1 MASKDIRYIYNSQ
14 KSDNIILLKNYLANS
29 KTPTKYSNINCDV
42 LCHAINNTNSID
54 TLDTSYRKKNILI
67 DVNQDTISQES
78 SKTIPKPNQGEVK
91 KKQYSQLSI
100 RRIECEFIKAY
111 KSKTNHSNKKKSQ
124 TIFSKKEFINEK
136 ENTLRYNNISF
147 KEINSQ
153 DKIDNRSKTGDYFYN
168 YEKKD
173 INKNNALLS
182 ENINRSD
189 KIIQNHN
196 DSNSNLKNTM
206 LKQLKTSSLLDS
218 IKNNIDKI
226 EKNIFNKSIYKKA
239 KIRKMIFN
247 DVQNKIDK
255 LKENNNNNNINNKT
269 KFDNIKNKYFYN
281 LKKPYE
287 IDKINGNKKSLLNVY
302 FKNHAQIPKLNT
314 KLTMKNIQSL
324 KIKKYFKKIFNDNT
338 ITKVC
343 HIQSVWR
350 GRHLR
355 RIYKYFIILNKFISI
370 ISSIILRNNKKSFI
384 ELLKKNY
391 TNKNSNS
398 SISNIFNYT
407 DYLNHF
413 KSNLN
418 IMSNEK
424 FIIEKGKS
432 QKEIPKTV
440 YKITNSHLCLIRKK
454 NILKEICHN
463 ESINIMENKTIE
475 CKTTRNK
482 KFQFVEESQTNLN
495 TEIKAININK
505 IKLFKDCII
514 EEQKNNINI
523 INQNKINNNE
533 FNKDNKSLK
542 KNSLLNI
549 INQNFFEESINKE
562 LSDNQITLFSDLK
575 DDNTIIENE
584 KYKNLP
590 RRDRTLDIT
599 EDFNQSEQY
608 RVVKFESDLN
618 IIGGIG
624 SKDFSNIKNKK
635 NYNIDNEIDNKQG
648 LEINPIEIKRT
659 KNNSNNIFITNENKI
674 QFLNN
679 KESIMTEK
687 VKINMMKIIFPIRLK
702 AILNEWIK
710 KNIYRFLINKLKY
723 IAFISHMM
731 ITHKRYVINSKKNI
745 FEKLKKINILYYK
758 NFYYNHIARIKI
770 IKLLKKYAII
780 KWNNCLKEFSIF
792 FINNYIK

>member
-14 KSDNIILLKNYLANS
+14 KIDNNILLKNYLANS
-29 KTPTKYSNINCDV
+29 KIPTKFSNINCDI

-54 TLDTSYRKKNILI
+54 TLDTSFRKKNILI
-67 DVNQDTISQES
+67 DANQETILQES
-78 SKTIPKPNQGEVK
+78 SKNIQKSNQGEVK
-91 KKQYSQLSI
+91 KKQYTQLSI
-100 RRIECEFIKAY
+100 HRIECEFLKTC
-111 KSKTNHSNKKKSQ
+111 KSKINNLNNKKSQ
-124 TIFSKKEFINEK
+124 TIFSKKEFINEN
-136 ENTLRYNNISF
+136 ENKLRYNNISF

-153 DKIDNRSKTGDYFYN
+153 DKIDNSSKAGDYFYN
-168 YEKKD
+168 YEKQD
-173 INKNNALLS
+173 IDKNNALLS
-182 ENINRSD
+182 KNINLND
-189 KIIQNHN
+189 KIIQNHTDN
-196 DSNSNLKNTM
+196 NSNLKNTM
-206 LKQLKTSSLLDS
+206 LEQLKTSTLLDS
-218 IKNNIDKI
+218 IKNNIDNI

-247 DVQNKIDK
+247 DIQNKIDN
-255 LKENNNNNNINNKT
+255 LKENYNKNNTNNKT

-287 IDKINGNKKSLLNVY
+287 IDKINSNKKSLLNVY
-302 FKNHAQIPKLNT
+302 LKNHAQIPKINS
-314 KLTMKNIQSL
+314 KLIMKNIQSL
-324 KIKKYFKKIFNDNT
+324 KIKKYFKNLFNDNI

-355 RIYKYFIILNKFISI
+355 YIYKYFIILNKFINI
-370 ISSIILRNNKKSFI
+370 ISSIFLRNNKKIFI
-384 ELLKKNY
+384 EFLKKNY
-391 TNKNSNS
+391 TNNNNNSNK
-398 SISNIFNYT
+398 SNYFNYT

-418 IMSNEK
+418 IISNEK
-424 FIIEKGKS
+424 FIIEKGTS
-432 QKEIPKTV
+432 QKEISKTQ
-440 YKITNSHLCLIRKK
+440 YKITNIHLCLICKK

-482 KFQFVEESQTNLN
+482 NFQFVKENQTNLN
-495 TEIKAININK
+495 IEIKAVNL
-505 IKLFKDCII
+505 KLFKDCII

-533 FNKDNKSLK
+533 FNKDNKFLK

-575 DDNTIIENE
+575 DDNTIVENE

-590 RRDRTLDIT
+590 RRERTLDTT
-599 EDFNQSEQY
+599 EEFNQSEKY
-608 RVVKFESDLN
+608 KMVKFDSDLN
-618 IIGGIG
+618 IIGDLG

-659 KNNSNNIFITNENKI
+659 KNNSNNIFISNENKI

-679 KESIMTEK
+679 KESIITEK
-687 VKINMMKIIFPIRLK
+687 AKINMMKIIFPIRLK

-710 KNIYRFLINKLKY
+710 KNIYHFLINKLKY
-723 IAFISHMM
+723 IAFISHM
-731 ITHKRYVINSKKNI
+731 IIIHKRYVKNSKKYI

-758 NFYYNHIARIKI
+758 NFYYNHFARIKI
-770 IKLLKKYAII
+770 QNLLKEYAII
-780 KWNNCLKEFSIF
+780 KWNKCLKEFTIF
-792 FINNYIK
+792 FINNNIK